1 MFYGANKN
9 FIQNKRENNYA
20 YDPIKPLIH
29 NKYKEITNLYYIR
42 YIYVFFVWIW
52 FHQKLSMNYDNIT
65 AAIFKISFIS
75 DKVI

>member
-1 MFYGANKN
+1 MFNGGNKN

-42 YIYVFFVWIW
+42 YIYF
-52 FHQKLSMNYDNIT
+52 LYEYDFTKN
-65 AAIFKISFIS
+65 FQ
-75 DKVI
+75 